1 MSEVN
6 QFFQQYS
13 QIKTQHKK
21 NIFNTF
27 LSESK
32 KEPQNFWKFIHFPKK
47 TGM

>member
-32 KEPQNFWKFIHFPKK
+32 KEPQNF
-47 TGM
+47 